1 MFICL
6 CLRLCPA
13 VILSPYGLGG
23 TLTGQAF
30 KISDPAVRKLMEEWS
45 YFYPMVLK
53 HSRGEQDSDLSYDPH
68 SHVALEVIVGE
79 WLPPRKRIHSIRAES
94 CDQEEKLALKS

>member
-1 MFICL
+1 M
-6 CLRLCPA
+6 
-13 VILSPYGLGG
+13 ILSPYGLGG
-23 TLTGQAF
+23 TLTGQVF
-30 KISDPAVRKLMEEWS
+30 KMSDPAVRKLMEEWS

-79 WLPPRKRIHSIRAES
+79 WVHLDILYTRSKQVISS
-94 CDQEEKLALKS
+94 LCGDGKLAVSEKAAI

>member
-6 CLRLCPA
+6 CLRLA

-23 TLTGQAF
+23 TLTGQVF
-30 KISDPAVRKLMEEWS
+30 KMSYPAVRKLMEEWS

-79 WLPPRKRIHSIRAES
+79 WLHL
-94 CDQEEKLALKS
+94 DQLYIGPSRVM

>member
-1 MFICL
+1 MPRILMWLFLVFIVL
-6 CLRLCPA
+6 CLS

-23 TLTGQAF
+23 TLTGQVF
-30 KISDPAVRKLMEEWS
+30 KMSDPAVRKLIEEWS

-53 HSRGEQDSDLSYDPH
+53 HSMREQKSDLSYDPH

-79 WLPPRKRIHSIRAES
+79 
-94 CDQEEKLALKS
+94 

>member
-1 MFICL
+1 MSL
-6 CLRLCPA
+6 S

-23 TLTGQAF
+23 TLTGQVF
-30 KISDPAVRKLMEEWS
+30 KMSDPAVRKLMEEWS

-53 HSRGEQDSDLSYDPH
+53 HGRGEQDSNLSYDPH

-79 WLPPRKRIHSIRAES
+79 CLGTDKPFTRPMRRVAIRK
-94 CDQEEKLALKS
+94 KKNV